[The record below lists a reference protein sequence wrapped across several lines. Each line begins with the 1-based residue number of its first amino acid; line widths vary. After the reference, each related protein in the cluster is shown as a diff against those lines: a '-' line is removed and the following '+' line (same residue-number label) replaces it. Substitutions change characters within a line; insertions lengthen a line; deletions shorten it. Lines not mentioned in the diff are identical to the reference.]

1 MLGKC
6 DGLPLCHNNQIPL
19 KVFYYYKYLKNFQKF
34 VLINIITIFPV
45 MAENFRITF
54 TKLVFLDFEN
64 VPTFIGSGLVFVPG

>member
-6 DGLPLCHNNQIPL
+6 DGLPLCHDNQILL
-19 KVFYYYKYLKNFQKF
+19 KVIYYYKFLRDFLKF

-45 MAENFRITF
+45 MAENFRIIF

-64 VPTFIGSGLVFVPG
+64 VPTFIGSGLILVPG